1 MNTRKLVKYILMAG
15 IMFLMIDSFPPK
27 GVGDDTSLFLNP
39 VINPPPPDVAILLD
53 TSGSMTSLPCAVP
66 DGEDAC
72 GIDANNNSPYF
83 VNIIGYKPNHDY
95 GYDASNP
102 TCFDSNINP
111 GGEGCFYGGTSLGS
125 SSEGPLGENKTPSG
139 SHVYI
144 NGYFTYPP
152 GYCRPVV
159 SKGPGG
165 TITSYWYD
173 CGTITYFCNHINYTT
188 YSRNQCY
195 NQMQN
200 YGYWYWGYDY
210 SGGIS
215 FYTGNLLNYYPP
227 KFVVTRK
234 VISDL
239 IDYNN
244 TQYASGKG
252 VRIGVFSFNGSSS
265 GAKTD
270 VPISPPCSQLGTPP
284 SRDNYLNSIYSLTW
298 DHGTPL
304 AGAAIQVGSYFANN
318 KTNGDWYNELA
329 CNSNTYCSSGASN
342 AGSAGGSDDSWCGTG
357 TSASNSGGP
366 FPCEKNF
373 MIIMT
378 DGNENTGPYNL
389 TNWPIGSYHH
399 ANYYDNGACDGAPND
414 TCNIAAVAG
423 FLNKYSIRPPNEA
436 ACTTNVDTYTIGF
449 AGTSAEHQ
457 VLNTYAL
464 QQAANLG
471 GGLFAPASNPQ
482 SLEQALYTFFANIIQ
497 KNRTYGTPS
506 LPQLVTEG
514 LSGTSTTSVFKAYI
528 ASFVPKNQDFWVG
541 HLREY
546 TGAANSA
553 GTISLYDT
561 NGIPFTGNTSTAG
574 QCSFSE
580 YVPPPKWDAGADLSD
595 TTLPKCTANVD
606 DIGLNAP
613 PCYLAPNLRN
623 VYTVTPSLLSGFT
636 APSIATGS
644 PFTTWSAGGDS
655 LLSSGQAFTTSNTNL
670 QPADFG
676 VTDTTTMDNIVDYV
690 LGPKQDGIHV
700 LGDIFHS
707 DPTLINTDSLAGD
720 WVQLSDPQI
729 TSLDYQ
735 QYLNAVY
742 NRPQIVIAG
751 ADDGMIHAFYAGG
764 YEGGATINA
773 AGNYVPDGNAQF
785 DYGTGQEVWAF
796 IPYDLLPKLQYM
808 YNPALVQT
816 TTTGQYWTTEG
827 IYTTTSTSHVY
838 YVDASPFVRDVYL
851 PNVNNGLGLSGN
863 AAFWHTIMII
873 GERLGGTYYIC
884 LDITNTLHPKFM
896 WEFTTND
903 MGFTFGEVAPNPPP
917 IGPVWLN
924 YDPATGSTLASP
936 ALRWVALLNGGW
948 SPSNITPVRGNAFYM
963 VDIATGKLVWKYD
976 SQDNANMSAP
986 IAATPIG
993 ITQGMLGTIH
1003 PWWMEAFVPDLG
1015 GQLWQFSFLHLGDN
1029 PPGVW
1034 AGSLGSG
1041 IVQTC
1046 LSSSDTNCFSGQRV
1060 FAAQNPPPAQR
1071 NQGQEF
1077 YYQPSAIGDPCG
1089 DLWLGIAAGSRNDPL
1104 SCTPI
1109 NNLYEINTPMPY
1121 VAQTPLLT
1129 GNNLTQLTSLS
1140 GLNSGLCG
1148 AGAGWWV
1155 TLSSFTNT
1163 AMGTKS
1169 LSIPYATGG
1178 VEYFSV
1184 FTPDQNACIAPGTS
1198 TFSCNV
1204 LGGTGTMLGMA
1215 IYQIPG
1221 TGYKTGQLVFA
1232 KSTEQG
1238 IPSPP
1243 IPVTSI
1249 VGSGSGS
1256 GGSTSQPTPFTIPSC
1271 GSGAGS
1277 MALSTQIYGS
1287 TSEGAIF
1294 NVGSISGSN
1303 MLMYPILQL
1312 CIPKSTESTYMS
1324 PQNVWST
1331 HGGR

>member
-1 MNTRKLVKYILMAG
+1 
-15 IMFLMIDSFPPK
+15 MFDI
-27 GVGDDTSLFLNP
+27 
-39 VINPPPPDVAILLD
+39 VI
-53 TSGSMTSLPCAVP
+53 
-66 DGEDAC
+66 
-72 GIDANNNSPYF
+72 
-83 VNIIGYKPNHDY
+83 
-95 GYDASNP
+95 
-102 TCFDSNINP
+102 
-111 GGEGCFYGGTSLGS
+111 
-125 SSEGPLGENKTPSG
+125 
-139 SHVYI
+139 
-144 NGYFTYPP
+144 
-152 GYCRPVV
+152 
-159 SKGPGG
+159 
-165 TITSYWYD
+165 
-173 CGTITYFCNHINYTT
+173 
-188 YSRNQCY
+188 
-195 NQMQN
+195 
-200 YGYWYWGYDY
+200 
-210 SGGIS
+210 
-215 FYTGNLLNYYPP
+215 
-227 KFVVTRK
+227 
-234 VISDL
+234 
-239 IDYNN
+239 
-244 TQYASGKG
+244 
-252 VRIGVFSFNGSSS
+252 
-265 GAKTD
+265 
-270 VPISPPCSQLGTPP
+270 
-284 SRDNYLNSIYSLTW
+284 
-298 DHGTPL
+298 
-304 AGAAIQVGSYFANN
+304 
-318 KTNGDWYNELA
+318 
-329 CNSNTYCSSGASN
+329 
-342 AGSAGGSDDSWCGTG
+342 
-357 TSASNSGGP
+357 
-366 FPCEKNF
+366 
-373 MIIMT
+373 T
-378 DGNENTGPYNL
+378 DGNENYADANIDS
-389 TNWPIGSYHH
+389 WPI
-399 ANYYDNGACDGAPND
+399 ANYLADDDSCTYSPYSDYQGGLCHIDEIAGWLHNYDIRNTKCS
-414 TCNIAAVAG
+414 T
-423 FLNKYSIRPPNEA
+423 SI
-436 ACTTNVDTYTIGF
+436 DTYTVGF
-449 AGTSAEHQ
+449 LGQNYSGQ
-457 VLNTYAL
+457 QLNSGPL
-464 QQAANLG
+464 KRAAQLG
-471 GGLFAPASNPQ
+471 GGLFATGGNF
-482 SLEQALYTFFANIIQ
+482 EQIESALIEALNNIIQ

-506 LPQLVTEG
+506 LPQIVTEG
-514 LSGTSTTSVFKAYI
+514 LNGTSTTNVFKAFI
-528 ASFVPKNQDFWVG
+528 ASFIPKNQDFWVG

-546 TGAANSA
+546 TGSA
-553 GTISLYDT
+553 STTGTISLYDK
-561 NGIPFTGNTSTAG
+561 NGVPFTGNTSTAG

-580 YVPPPKWDAGADLSD
+580 YIPPPIWDAGADLSD
-595 TTLPKCTANVD
+595 TTLPQCTSNVD
-606 DIGLNAP
+606 DLGLNNAG
-613 PCYLAPNLRN
+613 CYLAPNLRN
-623 VYTVTPSLLSGFT
+623 VYTIAPDL
-636 APSIATGS
+636 APSSS
-644 PFTTWSAGGDS
+644 PFISATTGNGDATWSAGGEVQ
-655 LLSSGQAFTTSNTNL
+655 LSTGVSTLTSGFAFTISNANL
-670 QPADFG
+670 HPSDFG
-676 VTDTTTMDNIVDYV
+676 ITDTTSAGYTEMDNIIDYV

-707 DPTLINTDSLAGD
+707 DPTLINRDSLAGD

-735 QYLNAVY
+735 QYLNKVY
-742 NRPQIVIAG
+742 NMPQIVIAG

-785 DYGTGQEVWAF
+785 SYGTGQEVWAF

-808 YNPALVQT
+808 YNPALVPT

-827 IYTTTSTSHVY
+827 IYTTTTTTHVY

-873 GERLGGTYYIC
+873 GERLGGTYFIC
-884 LDITNTLHPKFM
+884 LDITDTLHPKFM

-903 MGFTFGEVAPNPPP
+903 MAFTFGEVAPNPPP

-924 YDPATGSTLASP
+924 YDPATGSSLASP

-948 SPSNITPVRGNAFYM
+948 DPGILTPVRGNAFYM

-976 SQDNANMSAP
+976 SQNNANMSAP

-1003 PWWMEAFVPDLG
+1003 PWWMEAFAPDLG

-1034 AGSLGSG
+1034 AGGLGSNG
-1041 IVQTC
+1041 LVATC
-1046 LSSSDTNCFSGQRV
+1046 INPTDTNCFSGQRV

-1071 NQGQEF
+1071 SQGQEF

-1121 VAQTPLLT
+1121 VTQTPLLT

-1178 VEYFSV
+1178 IEYFSV
-1184 FTPDQNACIAPGTS
+1184 FTPDQNACLTPGTN

-1232 KSTEQG
+1232 KSTQQG

-1249 VGSGSGS
+1249 VGGGSGSGS
-1256 GGSTSQPTPFTIPSC
+1256 STSTPTPFSLPAC

-1287 TSEGAIF
+1287 TSEGSIF

-1312 CIPKSTESTYMS
+1312 CIPKSTESTYMNL
-1324 PQNVWST
+1324 QNTWST